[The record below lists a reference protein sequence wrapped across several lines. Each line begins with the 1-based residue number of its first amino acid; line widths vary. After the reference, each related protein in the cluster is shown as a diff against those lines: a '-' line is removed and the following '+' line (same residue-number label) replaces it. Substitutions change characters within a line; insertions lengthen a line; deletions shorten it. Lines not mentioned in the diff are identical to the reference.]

1 MASVS
6 VVDVAGKAKGKV
18 ELDDAVFGIQPNVP
32 VMHQVVTAQLAARRA
47 GTHSTLTRAEVRG
60 GGRKPYKQKG
70 TGNAR
75 QGSTRS
81 PHWKGGGVA
90 LGPKPRSYAQR
101 TPKKMVRLAL
111 HSALSDRASDGKVLV
126 VDSWGWET
134 PRTKDAIAALGALK
148 ADGRVLVVLQRSEV
162 AVARSFRNLP
172 HVQVLEVGELNAYDV
187 LCNDV
192 IVFSKATLPAAE
204 PTGKTARRAEAAEE
218 AAEEAGTEPDVE
230 AEEAEAEEAGTEP
243 DVEAD
248 TEVDEEA
255 S

>member
-1 MASVS
+1 MASVK
-6 VVDVAGKAKGKV
+6 VLDVAGKAKGNV
-18 ELDDAVFGIQPNVP
+18 ELDDGVFGIQPNVP

-60 GGRKPYKQKG
+60 GGRKPFKQKG

-134 PRTKDAIAALGALK
+134 PRTKDAIAALAALK
-148 ADGRVLVVLQRSEV
+148 TEGRELVVLQRSEV

-192 IVFSKATLPAAE
+192 VVFSKATLPVAE
-204 PTGKTARRAEAAEE
+204 PTGKTARRAAATEE
-218 AAEEAGTEPDVE
+218 AEADV
-230 AEEAEAEEAGTEP
+230 AEEAEA
-243 DVEAD
+243 DVEATAASEEAD
-248 TEVDEEA
+248 AEVEADEEEA